1 MAWSR
6 TCGGMDGTT
15 FPAATTSR
23 LIEYEGEPAFVTSV
37 VDLTEQRAAEAE
49 IQRQRETLHQSEKL
63 AALGA
68 LLAGVAHELNNPL
81 SVVVGYSSMM
91 QELAQDDASRQRA
104 ARVHAAAERCARI
117 VKTFL
122 AMARSRPPEYGPVR
136 LSEVAENALEL
147 AGYGLRTAD
156 IEIVR
161 EFPPELPQVWG
172 DSDQLHQVMTN
183 LIVNAQQALLQLA
196 PPRRLWLRL
205 RQEGDE
211 VIIEVEDN
219 GPGMPAEVRKR
230 IFEPFFTTKPQGVG
244 TGVGLS
250 VCLGIVTAHGGRIDV
265 DSRPGHGTRFAV
277 VLPLPEAVPGPEP
290 AATPIAALPVRG
302 RVLVVDDEPEIAEL
316 VAEHLRRDGLT
327 VEVVASGS
335 KALLRLQAET
345 FDVVV
350 SDLRMPDLDGP
361 ALVAALRELHP
372 ELARRVVLITG
383 DALGAEFNEAIRE
396 AELPVFEKPLD
407 IAALRGEVRRLLVAA

>member
-1 MAWSR
+1 
-6 TCGGMDGTT
+6 
-15 FPAATTSR
+15 
-23 LIEYEGEPAFVTSV
+23 
-37 VDLTEQRAAEAE
+37 
-49 IQRQRETLHQSEKL
+49 
-63 AALGA
+63 
-68 LLAGVAHELNNPL
+68 
-81 SVVVGYSSMM
+81 
-91 QELAQDDASRQRA
+91 
-104 ARVHAAAERCARI
+104 
-117 VKTFL
+117 
-122 AMARSRPPEYGPVR
+122 
-136 LSEVAENALEL
+136 
-147 AGYGLRTAD
+147 
-156 IEIVR
+156 
-161 EFPPELPQVWG
+161 
-172 DSDQLHQVMTN
+172 
-183 LIVNAQQALLQLA
+183 
-196 PPRRLWLRL
+196 
-205 RQEGDE
+205 
-211 VIIEVEDN
+211 
-219 GPGMPAEVRKR
+219 MPAEVRKR

-250 VCLGIVTAHGGRIDV
+250 VSLGIVTAHGGRIDV

-277 VLPLPEAVPGPEP
+277 VLPLAEAVPGPEP

-335 KALLRLQAET
+335 KALLRLQTET

-361 ALVAALRELHP
+361 PWSRPCASSHP

-407 IAALRGEVRRLLVAA
+407 IAALRGEVRRLLAAA